1 MPDGNELMVK
11 GTSCECRPPPGGTRG
26 ALRNLPPPPLVSS
39 QAELIE
45 KDKEKLRSAR
55 ARAENPT

>member
-1 MPDGNELMVK
+1 MPDGNELMVE
-11 GTSCECRPPPGGTRG
+11 GTSCEPAARSEIS
-26 ALRNLPPPPLVSS
+26 PPLVSS

>member
-1 MPDGNELMVK
+1 MPDGNELMVE

-26 ALRNLPPPPLVSS
+26 VQRNLPHALSS

-55 ARAENPT
+55 AENPT